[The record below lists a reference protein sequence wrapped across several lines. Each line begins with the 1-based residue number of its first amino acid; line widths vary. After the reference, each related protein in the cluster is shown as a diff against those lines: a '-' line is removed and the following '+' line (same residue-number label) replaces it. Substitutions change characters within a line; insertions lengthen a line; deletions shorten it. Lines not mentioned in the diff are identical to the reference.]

1 MITLPTLPAK
11 AGTQATASRL
21 RRRSVWT
28 PTFAGAIGLWLAVS
42 PAAYAGTVSLKADV
56 ADGDGRV
63 TLGDLFD
70 GAGGAGGVLVATRTG
85 PSVVLDAAAV
95 QGLAR
100 RSGLDWSNPQGLRRI
115 VVRGGTDA
123 PSSAAPQRGNVEVL
137 TWTRSL
143 NAGDIVQPE
152 DMSWTKV
159 AGAPA
164 DAPRDADAVI
174 GMAAKRPL
182 REGAVVS
189 QRDVTAQQVIK
200 AGDTVQVTWS
210 DGGISLSLQARALG
224 AAAVGQSFNVQN
236 PASKKVIEAVATAP
250 GQAVTGPEAQRL
262 KAAGSPQYAAR

>member
-1 MITLPTLPAK
+1 M
-11 AGTQATASRL
+11 
-21 RRRSVWT
+21 RRALLV
-28 PTFAGAIGLWLAVS
+28 ALCGALIAS
-42 PAAYAGTVSLKADV
+42 PALAGTVTLKADV
-56 ADGDGRV
+56 SDGDGRV

-70 GAGGAGGVLVATRTG
+70 GAAGAAGVLVATRTG

-115 VVRGGTDA
+115 IVRGGAADG
-123 PSSAAPQRGNVEVL
+123 PSTTAQRGNVEVL
-137 TWTRSL
+137 TWARSL
-143 NAGDIVQPE
+143 NAGDVVQPE
-152 DMSWTKV
+152 DMTWTKV

-174 GMAAKRPL
+174 GMAARRPL
-182 REGAVVS
+182 REGAVVGL
-189 QRDVTAQQVIK
+189 RDVVAQQVIK
-200 AGDTVQVTWS
+200 AGDTVQVIWS

-236 PASKKVIEAVATAP
+236 PASKKIIEAVATAP

-262 KAAGSPQYAAR
+262 KAAGSSQYAAR